1 MSMPSITA
9 ASMTADASV
18 SPAER
23 GWRVLPASYAMPQR
37 RPSLVDAQEYC
48 RNLAQS
54 HYENFSVASWFLP
67 KRLRQHFFNVYA
79 YCRIADDLGDEVGD
93 TEASLAL
100 FDEWELEL
108 DRCYDG
114 GSVHP
119 VFVALAETVRE
130 FEIPKHEFSDL
141 LKAFRQDQTV
151 TRYETFNDFLGY
163 CRNSANP
170 VGHLVLYLSGYK
182 DAERQRLSD
191 FSCTALQLTNS
202 WQDVAQDFGKGR
214 VYLPLED
221 LRRFGVGESVIAS
234 KQATKEFRE
243 LMRFEVER
251 AREWFRQGL
260 PLVGIVHREVA
271 RDVELFT
278 RGGMEILDAIEASGY
293 DVLSRRPTLSKNR
306 KLALVMRAAW
316 SRMV

>member
-1 MSMPSITA
+1 MN
-9 ASMTADASV
+9 ADAGV
-18 SPAER
+18 SAAER
-23 GWRVLPASYAMPQR
+23 GWRVLPASYAMPTR
-37 RPSLVDAQEYC
+37 RPSLCEAQEYC

-67 KRLRQHFFNVYA
+67 KRLRQHFYNVYA

-93 TEASLAL
+93 PEASLAL
-100 FDEWELEL
+100 FDEWESEL

-114 GSVHP
+114 SPVHP
-119 VFVALAETVRE
+119 VFVALTETVRE

-141 LKAFRQDQTV
+141 LTAFRQDQTV
-151 TRYETFNDFLGY
+151 TRYETFNDFLEY

-170 VGHLVLYLSGYK
+170 VGHLVLYLGGYR

-191 FSCTALQLTNS
+191 STCTALQLTNS
-202 WQDVAQDFGKGR
+202 WQDVAEDFAKGR
-214 VYLPLED
+214 VYLPQED
-221 LRRFGVGESVIAS
+221 LRRFGVREAVIAGRQS
-234 KQATKEFRE
+234 APEFRE

-260 PLVGIVHREVA
+260 PLVALVHREVA
-271 RDVELFT
+271 RDVELFS

-293 DVLSRRPTLSKNR
+293 DVLSHRPTLSKNR
-306 KLALVMRAAW
+306 KLALLARAAW
-316 SRMV
+316 SRII